1 MGLGKEMILCL
12 ANSEVKKRRS
22 LLGTACAGLTR
33 RSPRR
38 VQPRASRADVWAAVG
53 EARAGL
59 QPHLHATEA
68 TTGCRA
74 VCKHAGVRTMAAAEA
89 VGLLSK
95 AAVQIRVQTP
105 PDGGPVGV
113 QGRGARARSFPPSL
127 LSFLSFFNKYE
138 YLVGPVL
145 AGPGTQKKVTVLSL
159 PDNANAAAARFRL
172 GGLDC

>member
-22 LLGTACAGLTR
+22 LLGTAGAGLTR
-33 RSPRR
+33 HSPRR

-74 VCKHAGVRTMAAAEA
+74 ARKHAGVRTMAAAEA
-89 VGLLSK
+89 VGPLSK
-95 AAVQIRVQTP
+95 AAVRICVQTP

-127 LSFLSFFNKYE
+127 PLPPSFPSFLSSINM
-138 YLVGPVL
+138 
-145 AGPGTQKKVTVLSL
+145 
-159 PDNANAAAARFRL
+159 NI
-172 GGLDC
+172 